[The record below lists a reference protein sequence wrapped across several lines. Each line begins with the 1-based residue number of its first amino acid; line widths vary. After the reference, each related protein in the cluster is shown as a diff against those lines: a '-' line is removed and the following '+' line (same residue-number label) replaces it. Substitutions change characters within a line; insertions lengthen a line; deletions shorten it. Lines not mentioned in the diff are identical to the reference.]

1 MAGGDTGHGGCR
13 GWQPHQPQDGKR
25 EFSFLDSFLANKKGR
40 EKQTGEILNQKRI
53 LQQKKDAKPAE

>member
-1 MAGGDTGHGGCR
+1 MGTPATADAAVGVPR
-13 GWQPHQPQDGKR
+13 QPQDGKR